1 MCAQPDPLRA
11 GSGGA
16 PRAAAGAG
24 SAEGRA
30 GELRAGQGGAVPS
43 GSAPAAGSAQERA
56 GARPRWGRERA
67 TLRAAQGPAASFARL
82 GAAGRPREGG
92 HAERPAP
99 LQPGSRDARTGVRLG
114 TFVRSE
120 AREGRGSCLP
130 AAARAPGRQVPG
142 ASEARSLPLPGALAA
157 GRALLLVPRGP
168 VGLVTS
174 LPTGCSKLG
183 QENSWERITVGFVS
197 PTSCLKLEDLRHP
210 PLLCQHLGGK

>member
-11 GSGGA
+11 GSRGA

-30 GELRAGQGGAVPS
+30 GELRAGQGGAVPP

-56 GARPRWGRERA
+56 DARPRWGRERA

-82 GAAGRPREGG
+82 SAAGRPRDGG

-99 LQPGSRDARTGVRLG
+99 LQPGSRDARDLRPERGLG
-114 TFVRSE
+114 GGP

-130 AAARAPGRQVPG
+130 AAARAPGRRVPG
-142 ASEARSLPLPGALAA
+142 ASEARSLLLPGALAA
-157 GRALLLVPRGP
+157 GRALVLVPRGP

-183 QENSWERITVGFVS
+183 QENSWESITVGCVS

-210 PLLCQHLGGK
+210 PLLCQHLGAK